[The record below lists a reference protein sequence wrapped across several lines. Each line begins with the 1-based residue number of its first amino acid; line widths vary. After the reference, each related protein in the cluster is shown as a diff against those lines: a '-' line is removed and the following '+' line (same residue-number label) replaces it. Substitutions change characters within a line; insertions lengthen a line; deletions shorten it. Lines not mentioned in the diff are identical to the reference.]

1 MSEAGENETESRAP
15 APDQVF
21 APGQPFA
28 LKQSLRPAPTRR
40 PSPGRG
46 RRSQTTAV
54 QQGGHYLRAI
64 IPQGPVRDLA
74 LEATLRAAAIRR
86 VSEKL
91 KIKNEQLKIKNEQF
105 LPSST
110 PPTLHPSNFAHD
122 ASSNLPSFPPSL
134 LPSDLRTKLRRA
146 RVGNLILFVVDASGS
161 MGARQRMIAVKG
173 AILSLLLDAYQKRDR
188 VGLITF
194 RGAGAQLLVPPT
206 NSVELAER
214 CLRQLPTGGRTP
226 LVAALHLADQ
236 VLANYLRKDA
246 ALTPLLVLITDGRA
260 NSTDYN
266 TLRQTTI
273 QLGQKKLATL
283 VLDSE
288 QGLVRLGL
296 AREVARWLG
305 AEYLP
310 LDRLAGEPISR
321 VVKQLL

>member
-1 MSEAGENETESRAP
+1 
-15 APDQVF
+15 
-21 APGQPFA
+21 
-28 LKQSLRPAPTRR
+28 
-40 PSPGRG
+40 
-46 RRSQTTAV
+46 
-54 QQGGHYLRAI
+54 
-64 IPQGPVRDLA
+64 
-74 LEATLRAAAIRR
+74 
-86 VSEKL
+86 
-91 KIKNEQLKIKNEQF
+91 
-105 LPSST
+105 
-110 PPTLHPSNFAHD
+110 
-122 ASSNLPSFPPSL
+122 
-134 LPSDLRTKLRRA
+134 
-146 RVGNLILFVVDASGS
+146 